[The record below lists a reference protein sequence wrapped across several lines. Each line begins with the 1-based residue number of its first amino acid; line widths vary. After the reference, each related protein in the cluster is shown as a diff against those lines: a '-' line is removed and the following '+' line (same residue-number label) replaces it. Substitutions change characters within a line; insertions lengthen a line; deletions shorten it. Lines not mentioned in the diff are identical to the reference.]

1 MTYGTSH
8 LLIGGWGGGGR
19 GGGYFQ
25 GEGQE
30 KYCCVRGGHY
40 MKSKNI
46 GGCVLSTQP
55 DQQKRPRCKNTQKM
69 QKNYKTL
76 KNFSSLV
83 SLTRHFTKL
92 IFLEQLTAMPQFN
105 MQNMFFF
112 FFFFFLFFSKQSS

>member
-8 LLIGGWGGGGR
+8 LLIGGG

-40 MKSKNI
+40 MKNKNI

-55 DQQKRPRCKNTQKM
+55 DQQKRPKWKNAQKRR
-69 QKNYKTL
+69 KIIK
-76 KNFSSLV
+76 
-83 SLTRHFTKL
+83 H
-92 IFLEQLTAMPQFN
+92 
-105 MQNMFFF
+105 
-112 FFFFFLFFSKQSS
+112 